1 MKSSTKNKVKGS
13 VREAVGKVKEA
24 TGNAIGNPD
33 LQDRGTAQR
42 VVGKVERKVGDVKKV
57 LGQ

>member
-1 MKSSTKNKVKGS
+1 MKSSTKDKVKGS
-13 VREAVGKVKEA
+13 VNEAVGKVKEA

-42 VVGKVERKVGDVKKV
+42 VAGKVERKVGDAKKV
-57 LGQ
+57 FGQ

>member
-1 MKSSTKNKVKGS
+1 MKSSTKDKVKGS
-13 VREAVGKVKEA
+13 VKEAVGKVKEA

-42 VVGKVERKVGDVKKV
+42 VAGKVERKVGDMKKV
-57 LGQ
+57 FGQ

>member
-1 MKSSTKNKVKGS
+1 MKSSTKDTVKGS
-13 VREAVGKVKEA
+13 VKEAVGKVKEA

>member
-1 MKSSTKNKVKGS
+1 MKSSTKDTVKGS
-13 VREAVGKVKEA
+13 VKEAVGKVKEA

-42 VVGKVERKVGDVKKV
+42 VAGKVERKVGDVKKV
-57 LGQ
+57 FGQ